1 MRSNL
6 IDVGELAMSLT
17 LTEVTLDQDILERL
31 EKLAKSRF
39 TTTEA
44 LMITAIREMLDRE
57 DARPEFDRIT
67 LERWAQFQ
75 ADGKYISHERV
86 DAWLARL
93 EAGENIDPPEPECD

>member
-1 MRSNL
+1 
-6 IDVGELAMSLT
+6 MSLT
-17 LTEVTLDQDILERL
+17 LTKVTLDQTLIERL

-44 LMITAIREMLDRE
+44 LMITAIKEMLDRE

-67 LERWAQFQ
+67 LERWAEFE
-75 ADGKYISHERV
+75 ATGKYISHERV

-93 EAGENIDPPEPECD
+93 EAGEDVEPPEPECD